1 MDVPPS
7 ILIVD
12 DEPDM
17 QYVLE
22 RAMQGD
28 GYRTR
33 CARDAASCRRAL
45 AEEEP
50 DVLVLDVVLPD
61 ANGLD
66 LLEEI
71 RKDREDLL
79 IIVITGRG
87 SERTGLEAINRG
99 AYDYFAKPFDLDE
112 LSVVV
117 RRAVEK
123 RRLVRELVTLRAHVQ
138 EPVSFDGVIGST
150 GVLRD
155 ALQLAA
161 KAANSDV
168 PILICGRVGTGKE
181 LVARAI
187 HSLSPRR
194 DKPFIKLNCAAVPA
208 GTIQAELFG
217 SDDPTGARPPSPS
230 GGRLQLAAG
239 GTLFLPEV
247 DSLPTPTQAELVR
260 VLQEGTQ
267 SDGTAPSP
275 SPAGVRIIAA
285 VETDLGDAVAQGT
298 FRDDLYYALSV
309 VAISL
314 PSLARRRT
322 DIPLLTD
329 YFLEKHG
336 ARDRHTPMAL
346 SAEAMKAL
354 MSHEWPGNV
363 SELESCIRRA
373 LVVAEGQTIELS
385 DLPPHVQACAGSS
398 RIATEARSGTL
409 NQILNQVERKLV
421 VDALR
426 EAGGVQARAAERL
439 GITERSMWH
448 RVKKHDLK
456 PRDYAGLPE

>member
-1 MDVPPS
+1 MDAAPS
-7 ILIVD
+7 ILVVD

-71 RKDREDLL
+71 RQDRKDLL

-87 SERTGLEAINRG
+87 SERTGLEAIRRG

-117 RRAVEK
+117 GRAVEK

-138 EPVSFDGVIGST
+138 EPVSFEGIIGST
-150 GVLRD
+150 GVLHD

-161 KAANSDV
+161 KAARTDV
-168 PILICGRVGTGKE
+168 PVLICGRVGTGKE

-187 HSLSPRR
+187 HSLGPRR
-194 DKPFIKLNCAAVPA
+194 ERPFVKLNCAAVPTGA
-208 GTIQAELFG
+208 IQAELFG
-217 SDDPTGARPPSPS
+217 AGDQTHAQPPPSPPA
-230 GGRLQLAAG
+230 GKIQLATG
-239 GTLFLPEV
+239 GTLFLPEI
-247 DSLPTPTQAELVR
+247 DSLPIPTQAELVR
-260 VLQEGTQ
+260 VLQEETR
-267 SDGTAPSP
+267 PSGIETSTDP
-275 SPAGVRIIAA
+275 VGVRVIAA
-285 VETDLGDAVAQGT
+285 AETDLGDAVAQGT

-314 PSLARRRT
+314 PPLARRRP
-322 DIPLLTD
+322 DIPLLVD
-329 YFLEKHG
+329 HFLEKH
-336 ARDRHTPMAL
+336 APRERDAPMAL
-346 SAEAMKAL
+346 SAAAMRAL

-363 SELESCIRRA
+363 NELESCIRRA

-385 DLPPHVQACAGSS
+385 DLPPHVQSFAERSQ
-398 RIATEARSGTL
+398 IAAETRSGTL
-409 NQILNQVERKLV
+409 NQILNEVERKLV

-448 RVKKHDLK
+448 RVKKHGLK
-456 PRDYAGLPE
+456 PRDYTGQ